1 MPANEGAYSAA
12 WTRYCCWSLAFW
24 LLFVLYLPGL
34 ASLSHALGW
43 TRGDG
48 SPVLVAALVWMI
60 AFAVVGYVKWNFR
73 CPRCRELFF
82 RKFDDRP
89 WRRDWRR
96 DPFARH
102 CMYRGLAKWAAA

>member
-1 MPANEGAYSAA
+1 MSTNEGAYSAR
-12 WTRYCCWSLAFW
+12 WTRYRWWSLAFW

-34 ASLSHALGW
+34 AFLSRALGW

-48 SPVLVAALVWMI
+48 SPVLVAAFVWMI
-60 AFAVVGYVKWNFR
+60 VFLVVGYVKWNFR

-89 WRRDWRR
+89 GRQDWRR
-96 DPFARH
+96 NPFARH
-102 CMYRGLAKWAAA
+102 CMHCGLAKWAAA